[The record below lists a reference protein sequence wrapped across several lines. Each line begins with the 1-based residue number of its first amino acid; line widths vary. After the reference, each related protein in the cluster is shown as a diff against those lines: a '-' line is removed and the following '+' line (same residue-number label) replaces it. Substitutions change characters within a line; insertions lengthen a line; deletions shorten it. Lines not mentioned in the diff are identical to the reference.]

1 MSKANKPGSQ
11 KPTTNKT
18 AETQKTTAQP
28 AQSGAT
34 TPQPAVHRSK
44 QGSKSRKP
52 AVGGTAV
59 QGAKSTQPKEI
70 PTTPAAQQQPEA
82 YNREMR
88 RRMQHMGTGPY
99 SEPAPNPARKR
110 MQKRVDERKKRQE
123 AVKKTV
129 VTKGPSTDIKVGRK
143 NTYFLLGVVAVVLL
157 IIVIALII
165 RHPF

>member
-11 KPTTNKT
+11 KPTTNNT
-18 AETQKTTAQP
+18 TGAQKTMAQP
-28 AQSGAT
+28 GAST
-34 TPQPAVHRSK
+34 TSSQPTMHRSK
-44 QGSKSRKP
+44 QGGKNRKP
-52 AVGGTAV
+52 TIGGTAV
-59 QGAKSTQPKEI
+59 QGSKSTQPKEI
-70 PTTPAAQQQPEA
+70 PTTPAAQQQPES

-88 RRMQHMGTGPY
+88 RRMEHLGTGPY
-99 SEPAPNPARKR
+99 SEPAPNPTRKR

-143 NTYFLLGVVAVVLL
+143 NTYFLLGAVAIVLL
-157 IIVIALII
+157 IIVIAIII